1 MIKLLPP
8 NPLPPGER
16 GNNVSTQQSYGAFLH
31 CFSKTGRIDHVSK
44 TRVHLYISG
53 RVQGVFFRAR
63 TREEAKKRGLTG
75 WVRNLYDGRVEAV
88 LEGDAEDIQSM
99 IGWCR
104 QGPPHALVTD
114 VSVEGETYQG
124 EFSDFTVRV

>member
-1 MIKLLPP
+1 
-8 NPLPPGER
+8 
-16 GNNVSTQQSYGAFLH
+16 
-31 CFSKTGRIDHVSK
+31 VSK

-104 QGPPHALVTD
+104 QGPPHALVSD